1 MKTQNRVNKYPVLTV
16 AMMNTLFMELLN
28 RKQQIANFVGVNLV
42 KVEPSRQ
49 AQLLQALAMCLHADP
64 LLEKCESAIAYLE
77 APAADETPVNSEPV
91 AESKEA
97 AEDKEAPD
105 ELAEAIGTIFSGL
118 AGLTVNLVEGVCE
131 ALAEEFGV
139 SIEAVP
145 PFLVQTNS
153 YMLGFIG
160 KMFDSAEAQL
170 EEGAITNLVSIPE
183 MSSRLEAAVAA
194 YEDLHSRL
202 AEVELSEVSV
212 EQQVRFLFV
221 TALVQLGASLLS
233 QASPAAEY
241 LCQEDDKV
249 TVDASISRAIVRQ
262 YGVKEAA
269 VAPFLHGVNSLILPW
284 IEELVQEASAV
295 CETTDSQ

>member
-1 MKTQNRVNKYPVLTV
+1 MKTQNRVSKYPVLTV
-16 AMMNTLFMELLN
+16 AMMNTLLMELLN
-28 RKQQIANFVGVNLV
+28 RKQQIATFVGVNLV

-77 APAADETPVNSEPV
+77 APAADEAPVNSEPV
-91 AESKEA
+91 AEGKEA

-105 ELAEAIGTIFSGL
+105 ELAAALGSVFEDL
-118 AGLTVNLVEGVCE
+118 AGLAVNLVEGVCE
-131 ALAEEFGV
+131 ALAEQFGV
-139 SIEAVP
+139 SSEAVP

-183 MSSRLEAAVAA
+183 MNSRLEAAVTA
-194 YEDLHSRL
+194 YDDLHSRL
-202 AEVELSEVSV
+202 DEQDLAEVSV
-212 EQQVRFLFV
+212 EWQVRFLFV

-233 QASPAAEY
+233 QASPTAEY
-241 LCQEDDKV
+241 LCQEGDKV
-249 TVDASISRAIVRQ
+249 TVEASISRAVVRQ
-262 YGVKEAA
+262 YGVTEAA

-284 IEELVQEASAV
+284 IEELAQEARAV

>member
-1 MKTQNRVNKYPVLTV
+1 MNTQNRVNNYPVLTV
-16 AMMNTLFMELLN
+16 AMMNKLLMELLN
-28 RKQQIANFVGVNLV
+28 RKQQIWDFVGANLG

-77 APAADETPVNSEPV
+77 APAADEAPVNSEPV
-91 AESKEA
+91 AES
-97 AEDKEAPD
+97 KEAPD

-131 ALAEEFGV
+131 ALAEQFGV
-139 SIEAVP
+139 SSEAVP

-170 EEGAITNLVSIPE
+170 NEDAVTSLVSIPE
-183 MSSRLEAAVAA
+183 MSRRFEAAVAA
-194 YEDLHSRL
+194 YDDLQSRL
-202 AEVELSEVSV
+202 DEQDLTEVSV
-212 EQQVRFLFV
+212 EWQVRFLFV
-221 TALVQLGASLLS
+221 TALVQLGGSLLS
-233 QASPAAEY
+233 QASPTVEY
-241 LCQEDDKV
+241 LGQEGDKV
-249 TVDASISRAIVRQ
+249 TVDVSVSRAVVRQ

-269 VAPFLHGVNSLILPW
+269 VAPFLHGVNSLVLPW
-284 IEELVQEASAV
+284 IEELAQEAIAV

>member
-1 MKTQNRVNKYPVLTV
+1 MNTQNRVNNYPVLTV
-16 AMMNTLFMELLN
+16 AMMNTLLMELLN
-28 RKQQIANFVGVNLV
+28 RKQQIWDFVGANLG

-49 AQLLQALAMCLHADP
+49 AQLLQALAMCLHAEP

-91 AESKEA
+91 AES
-97 AEDKEAPD
+97 KEAPD

-131 ALAEEFGV
+131 ALAEQFGV
-139 SIEAVP
+139 SSEAVP

-170 EEGAITNLVSIPE
+170 NEDAVTSLVSIPE
-183 MSSRLEAAVAA
+183 MSRRFEAAVAA
-194 YEDLHSRL
+194 YEDLQSRL
-202 AEVELSEVSV
+202 DEQELTEVSV
-212 EQQVRFLFV
+212 EWQVRFLFV
-221 TALVQLGASLLS
+221 TALVQLGGSLLS
-233 QASPAAEY
+233 QASPTVEY
-241 LCQEDDKV
+241 LGQEGDKV
-249 TVDASISRAIVRQ
+249 TVDVSVSRAVVRQ

-269 VAPFLHGVNSLILPW
+269 VAPFLQGVNSLVLPW
-284 IEELVQEASAV
+284 IEELAQEAIAV

>member
-42 KVEPSRQ
+42 KVEPFRQ

-91 AESKEA
+91 AEG
-97 AEDKEAPD
+97 KEAPD
-105 ELAEAIGTIFSGL
+105 ELAAAIGTIFSGL
-118 AGLTVNLVEGVCE
+118 AGPTVNLVDGVCE
-131 ALAEEFGV
+131 ALAEQFGV
-139 SIEAVP
+139 SSEAVP

-170 EEGAITNLVSIPE
+170 EEDAVTSLVSIPE

-194 YEDLHSRL
+194 YEDLQSRL
-202 AEVELSEVSV
+202 EEMELSEVSV
-212 EQQVRFLFV
+212 EQQVRHLIV
-221 TALVQLGASLLS
+221 TALAQLGASLLS